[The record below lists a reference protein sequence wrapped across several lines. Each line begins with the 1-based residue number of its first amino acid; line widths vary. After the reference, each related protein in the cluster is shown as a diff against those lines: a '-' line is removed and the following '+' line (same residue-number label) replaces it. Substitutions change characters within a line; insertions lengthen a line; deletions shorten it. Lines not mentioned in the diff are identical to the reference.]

1 VETPE
6 PPQSILTTNRLRE
19 LLEEAEPNNSAH
31 QLCQSVVGHLFSEP
45 TTRAVDDITLVIA
58 KHADAIKRNRH

>member
-1 VETPE
+1 M
-6 PPQSILTTNRLRE
+6 NGLRE
-19 LLEEAEPNNSAH
+19 LLEKAERNKSAH

-58 KHADAIKRNRH
+58 KHAGAIKGNRH